1 MWRRFRCVCAL
12 GLAIGLLLSG
22 CQPQPLTKSAY
33 ALDTYCAV
41 TLQGG
46 REATLD
52 SAMGLLTYY
61 DNLFSATRQ
70 GSDIYRLNHA
80 QGQPVA
86 VNQETYELLAFC
98 IQMHALSDGAFDI
111 TLYPVSQLW
120 DFKSGAAALPDQ
132 QDIARALTRRGM
144 DQIHLLPDGQVQLS
158 GGAQIDLGGVAKG
171 YIGMRMAEQIG
182 QDGSVASGVL
192 DLGGNIQ
199 CLGEKADGAPFVVGI
214 KDPLQPER
222 LLGRVQVP
230 GGVAVI
236 TSGVYE
242 RGFDL
247 DGVRYH
253 HLLDPQTG
261 YPARSGLAAV
271 TVVCGDGAMA
281 DALSTAL
288 FVLGEERAAALLER
302 LEGVEALLV
311 REDGS
316 VRATAGLAYTPEN

>member
-182 QDGSVASGVL
+182 QDRSVASGVL

-199 CLGEKADGAPFVVGI
+199 CLGEKADGAPFVVDVYKRQGRGY
-214 KDPLQPER
+214 PSRVWEGR
-222 LLGRVQVP
+222 LLGVP
-230 GGVAVI
+230 DSIDARALPRAGDALI
-236 TSGVYE
+236 LI
-242 RGFDL
+242 RGH
-247 DGVRYH
+247 G
-253 HLLDPQTG
+253 
-261 YPARSGLAAV
+261 GLA
-271 TVVCGDGAMA
+271 GAA
-281 DALSTAL
+281 ASPSAACAERRALSAHNHHARRPGL
-288 FVLGEERAAALLER
+288 LRHSNLRRQGFCYAAGVSAAL
-302 LEGVEALLV
+302 GVLQW
-311 REDGS
+311 G
-316 VRATAGLAYTPEN
+316 